1 MPLPKNIA
9 FTAFRLSLVALVTV
23 NIVGQVPGQTSSGFS
38 DPLPPSKDF
47 PSSPV
52 LRIERGAPAAVSP
65 PAPEGFRTLDGT
77 GNNLADPEMGAVG
90 IHLQRWTAVDYGDG
104 VSTLAGADRPSARA
118 VSNAVCAQSDLMPNA
133 LGVSDFIWQWGQF
146 LDHDLSLTEGVDP
159 AEPAN
164 IQVPT
169 GDVFFDPTAT
179 GTVTMDFNRSIYDP
193 TSGLDAGAPRQQIN
207 EITSWIDASN
217 VYGSED
223 ERAHALR
230 ALDGTGRL
238 ATSDGDFLPWNTA
251 GLPNAGG
258 TSAALFVAGD
268 VRANEQVGLAAMHTL
283 FVREHNRLA
292 EILRGEEPELT
303 GDEIYNRVR
312 RIVGAQMQVITYREF
327 LPALLGPG
335 ALRPYQ
341 GYRENVDATIAN
353 DFSTAAYRFG
363 HSTLSPTLLRLEADG
378 STIDQGHLALRDAF
392 FQPHRL
398 VDEGGLA
405 PIFRGLSS
413 QVSQAVDAFI
423 IDDLRNFLFGP
434 PGAGGF
440 DLASLNIQRGRDH
453 GIGSYNAARRAFDL
467 PRARDFSDISS
478 DPVVA
483 ARLEAAYDDVDDVDL
498 WVGGLAEDRREV
510 GLV

>member
-1 MPLPKNIA
+1 MPIPKNIA
-9 FTAFRLSLVALVTV
+9 PLAFRLSLVALVAV
-23 NIVGQVPGQTSSGFS
+23 NIAGEVRGQASPGVSE
-38 DPLPPSKDF
+38 PLPPSEEF
-47 PSSPV
+47 PTSPV
-52 LRIERGAPAAVSP
+52 RRVERALPAAVSP
-65 PAPEGFRTLDGT
+65 PAPDGFRTLDGT
-77 GNNLADPEMGAVG
+77 GNNVVDPEMGAAGARLV
-90 IHLQRWTAVDYGDG
+90 RFTEVDYGDG

-118 VSNAVCAQSDLMPNA
+118 VSNAVCAQSELMPNA

-164 IQVPT
+164 ILVPA
-169 GDVFFDPTAT
+169 GDIFFDPTAT
-179 GTVTMDFNRSIYDP
+179 GAVTMDFNRSIYDP
-193 TSGLDAGAPRQQIN
+193 TTGSGAGAPRQQIN

-238 ATSDGDFLPWNTA
+238 ATSDGDFLPFNTA

-258 TSAALFVAGD
+258 ASSSLFLAGD

-292 EILRGEEPELT
+292 DGLRVEEPDLT
-303 GDEIYNRVR
+303 GDEIYERVR

-341 GYRENVDATIAN
+341 GYRDGVDATIAN

-363 HSTLSPTLLRLEADG
+363 HSTLS
-378 STIDQGHLALRDAF
+378 
-392 FQPHRL
+392 
-398 VDEGGLA
+398 
-405 PIFRGLSS
+405 
-413 QVSQAVDAFI
+413 
-423 IDDLRNFLFGP
+423 
-434 PGAGGF
+434 
-440 DLASLNIQRGRDH
+440 
-453 GIGSYNAARRAFDL
+453 
-467 PRARDFSDISS
+467 
-478 DPVVA
+478 
-483 ARLEAAYDDVDDVDL
+483 
-498 WVGGLAEDRREV
+498 
-510 GLV
+510 